1 MCLRAAQFHRRYR
14 LLLGQ
19 IRMQNAERYSGAKIQ
34 KDGMRMAAESGSKRT
49 NDGEQ
54 DSKLFVV
61 SICGL

>member
-1 MCLRAAQFHRRYR
+1 MCLRAAQFDRRFR

-19 IRMQNAERYSGAKIQ
+19 IRMQNAELYPGALTQ

-54 DSKLFVV
+54 DSELFVA